1 MLSFPQYLRLP
12 GLAIAQSS
20 ILLSA
25 CAAPQANYPSLAI
38 RDAERAYN
46 SPTPAAPAQA
56 AAQSPL
62 SPEVAQRLAQ
72 LQDAATSAHRAFTN
86 AAPRTARLVDA
97 AAGSDVTS
105 DRWAIAQ
112 VALASLESARSQ
124 AAVPLGDLDLL
135 HADAAIALDQRKAI
149 EEARDA
155 VVGMIALEDA
165 ILAGLRG
172 KMPS

>member
-1 MLSFPQYLRLP
+1 M
-12 GLAIAQSS
+12 QSA
-20 ILLSA
+20 ILLSG
-25 CAAPQANYPSLAI
+25 CASPQANYPSLAI

-46 SPTPAAPAQA
+46 SPEPAAPAQP

-62 SPEVAQRLAQ
+62 SAELAQRLAQ
-72 LQDAATSAHRAFTN
+72 LQDSAASAHRAFID
-86 AAPRTARLVDA
+86 AAPGTARLVDA

-149 EEARDA
+149 EDARDA
-155 VVGMIALEDA
+155 VAGMIAKEDA

>member
-1 MLSFPQYLRLP
+1 M
-12 GLAIAQSS
+12 
-20 ILLSA
+20 SA
-25 CAAPQANYPSLAI
+25 
-38 RDAERAYN
+38 EF
-46 SPTPAAPAQA
+46 
-56 AAQSPL
+56 
-62 SPEVAQRLAQ
+62 AQRLTQ
-72 LQDAATSAHRAFTN
+72 LQGSAASAHRAFTD
-86 AAPRTARLVDA
+86 AAPGTARLVDA
-97 AAGSDVTS
+97 AAGSNVTS

-149 EEARDA
+149 EDARDA
-155 VVGMIALEDA
+155 VTGMIAQEDA

>member
-1 MLSFPQYLRLP
+1 MS
-12 GLAIAQSS
+12 G
-20 ILLSA
+20 
-25 CAAPQANYPSLAI
+25 CASPQANYPSLAI

-46 SPTPAAPAQA
+46 SPEPAALPQP

-62 SPEVAQRLAQ
+62 SADLVQRLAH
-72 LQDAATSAHRAFTN
+72 LETAATSAHRAFTD
-86 AAPRTARLVDA
+86 AAPATARLVSA

-112 VALASLESARSQ
+112 VALASLESARSH
-124 AAVPLGDLDLL
+124 AAVPLADLDLL
-135 HADAAIALDQRKAI
+135 HADAAIALDQHRAI
-149 EEARDA
+149 EDARNA
-155 VVGMIALEDA
+155 VTGMIAQEDA